1 MLFVLLKEQEI
12 LSRGK
17 ILALGISQ
25 QDWPIN
31 GPLPHSKPCKICNTE
46 CYLSTVVCRC
56 SVDYF
61 ACLDHAIEIS
71 F

>member
-1 MLFVLLKEQEI
+1 MLFVLLKNKKFY
-12 LSRGK
+12 LVVK
-17 ILALGISQ
+17 FLALGISQ